1 MSHRNSCI
9 ECLQKA
15 FTSNLYLVAA
25 TLRCLLGVSALS
37 LVLRHTQSYEEKQP
51 LGILIAMK
59 RLGKV
64 AAFVV
69 LLVVLNLQFTGC
81 NGRHAPQPKVEAR
94 PQRIVSLSPSVTE
107 ILYGIGAWPQVIAV
121 SQYCTYPEDVENK
134 PRVNGWDKT
143 NLEQVMALRP
153 DFVIGVDAQ
162 EPFLRDRLGGLG
174 VQALFLKSQTLAD
187 ILASIERVGRA
198 TGHEREATDLAA
210 KTQGEIDAVRKA
222 VADRP
227 HPRVLCV
234 VDRVP
239 GTIRDLY
246 TATRGSYLDELIQLA
261 GGESIAPPADQG
273 YGKINKE
280 AVLTLNPEVI
290 IDMVQGSKGNL
301 GEDPVAVWNELAEVR
316 AVRDKRIYS
325 LTDPSA
331 IHPSQFVGHTAQVF
345 AKALHPERFPDRK

>member
-1 MSHRNSCI
+1 MNRPI
-9 ECLQKA
+9 K
-15 FTSNLYLVAA
+15 T
-25 TLRCLLGVSALS
+25 ALS
-37 LVLRHTQSYEEKQP
+37 LA
-51 LGILIAMK
+51 LIA
-59 RLGKV
+59 LPFLFG
-64 AAFVV
+64 
-69 LLVVLNLQFTGC
+69 GC
-81 NGRHAPQPKVEAR
+81 RQGRQQTTVEPR

-121 SQYCTYPEDVENK
+121 SQFCTYPDDVKNK

-143 NLEQVMALRP
+143 NLEQVMALKP

-162 EPFLRDRLGGLG
+162 EPFLKDKLTAMG
-174 VQALFLKSQTLAD
+174 VRSLFVKSQTLAD
-187 ILASIERVGRA
+187 ITASMGEIGRG
-198 TGHEREATDLAA
+198 TGHEQEANDLVT

-227 HPRVLCV
+227 HLKVLCV

-246 TATRGSYLDELIQLA
+246 TATAGSYLDELITIA
-261 GGESIAPPADQG
+261 GGDSIAPVGEHG

-290 IDMVQGSKGNL
+290 IDMVQGSKGNF
-301 GEDPVAVWNELAEVR
+301 GEDPIAVWNELSEVR
-316 AVRDKRIYS
+316 AVREKRIYS
-325 LTDPSA
+325 MTDPSV

-345 AKALHPERFPDRK
+345 AKALHPESFPDAK

>member
-1 MSHRNSCI
+1 MKITDRTS
-9 ECLQKA
+9 KA
-15 FTSNLYLVAA
+15 PVFVA
-25 TLRCLLGVSALS
+25 LL
-37 LVLRHTQSYEEKQP
+37 
-51 LGILIAMK
+51 I
-59 RLGKV
+59 
-64 AAFVV
+64 
-69 LLVVLNLQFTGC
+69 VLNLLLVAC
-81 NGRHAPQPKVEAR
+81 SSRHAQQQKTTAEPK

-107 ILYGIGAWPQVIAV
+107 VLYGIGAWPQVIAV
-121 SQYCTYPEDVENK
+121 SQFCTYPEDVKNK

-143 NLEQVMALRP
+143 NLEQVMALKP

-162 EPFLRDRLGGLG
+162 EPFLRDKLNGLA
-174 VQALFLKSQTLAD
+174 VRTLFLKSQTLAD
-187 ILASIERVGRA
+187 ILASIAEIGRA
-198 TGHEREATDLAA
+198 TGHEPEATDLSR

-246 TATRGSYLDELIQLA
+246 TATRGSYLDELITVA
-261 GGESIAPPADQG
+261 GGDSIAPPSDHG

-290 IDMVQGSKGNL
+290 IDMVQGSKGNF
-301 GEDPVAVWNELAEVR
+301 GEDPLAVWNELREVR
-316 AVRDKRIYS
+316 AVRDKRVYS
-325 LTDPSA
+325 MTDPFV

-345 AKALHPERFPDRK
+345 ARALHPESFTNAK